1 MGLLVYP
8 FYTNFASPMS
18 EGKKDTV
25 KTRIISTAFIVLALA
40 VFKPFGLKAWQW
52 MGVAHLL
59 AIFVL
64 GILSCMTTEGILKYA
79 EIFDINMSEM
89 LLLANGCE
97 LPQDYHSVRKD
108 LQSVLLRILP
118 YCSNELEDMAKL
130 LRASEEENEPTK
142 TINRQLLKDATN
154 IIKNFGQVL
163 QLLFFRIEHA
173 YKSFE
178 ELNDARI
185 KSLYESQYMRYCN
198 DNVQMLQEYADEIDD
213 VNEAKKELKEMFSL
227 PSLHSIY
234 KRNIGKPHLL
244 IREMRQQCMFENH
257 LIEIFAYRAKME
269 KIKDM
274 KPREPEPKIVVNI
287 GDRVE
292 NKTVIP
298 HVDNF
303 KPHIDTQNI
312 TLPDMSG
319 TKLLKDE

>member
-1 MGLLVYP
+1 MDSVATIDLETDVIQRCEFVKDFFDKLNDVVWVLGKFCERADWLMARESRVSQLMSEM
-8 FYTNFASPMS
+8 NFAAT
-18 EGKKDTV
+18 EV
-25 KTRIISTAFIVLALA
+25 
-40 VFKPFGLKAWQW
+40 
-52 MGVAHLL
+52 
-59 AIFVL
+59 
-64 GILSCMTTEGILKYA
+64 EGILKYA
-79 EIFDINMSEM
+79 EIFDINMSGM

-97 LPQDYHSVRKD
+97 LPQDYQSVRKD
-108 LQSVLLRILP
+108 LQSVLPRILP

-142 TINRQLLKDATN
+142 TINRQMLREATN

-163 QLLFFRIEHA
+163 HLLFFHIEHA

-234 KRNIGKPHLL
+234 KRNVGKPHLL

-257 LIEIFAYRAKME
+257 LMEIFAYRSKME
-269 KIKDM
+269 KLKGM
-274 KPREPEPKIVVNI
+274 TKTTKETQPQYVVQ
-287 GDRVE
+287 GDLVMTKHVE
-292 NKTVIP
+292 NEVNG
-298 HVDNF
+298 VA
-303 KPHIDTQNI
+303 
-312 TLPDMSG
+312 SG
-319 TKLLKDE
+319 ATGVSINKGLAV

>member
-1 MGLLVYP
+1 MSEM
-8 FYTNFASPMS
+8 NFAAT
-18 EGKKDTV
+18 EV
-25 KTRIISTAFIVLALA
+25 
-40 VFKPFGLKAWQW
+40 
-52 MGVAHLL
+52 
-59 AIFVL
+59 
-64 GILSCMTTEGILKYA
+64 EGILKYA

-213 VNEAKKELKEMFSL
+213 VNEAKKELKEIFSL

-257 LIEIFAYRAKME
+257 LMEIFAYRSKME
-269 KIKDM
+269 KLKGM
-274 KPREPEPKIVVNI
+274 TKTTKETQPKIEVHGDLVMTKHVGNEVNGVAAGATGI
-287 GDRVE
+287 SIKKGLAV
-292 NKTVIP
+292 
-298 HVDNF
+298 
-303 KPHIDTQNI
+303 
-312 TLPDMSG
+312 
-319 TKLLKDE
+319 